1 MSELKKRILDHVSDP
16 GYRPLRI
23 KELARKIKIK
33 SPEYRAFRRA
43 VKELVASGDLA
54 RIRHGRIGVAEEE
67 SLLVGTLSVT
77 RSGRGYVVMDD
88 DSGEVA
94 VPLHLMSGAIDG
106 DQVEVRLTGRYIG
119 GKPVAEVVKVTQRNR
134 KQIVGNLKTSRYG
147 DFLVPDDPRFKE
159 EVQVS
164 PPKGTKVESGM
175 KVVVALDPWED
186 PYRPL
191 GGKIIEVL
199 GHPSDPGVDMLAII
213 HQHSLPTEFSK
224 VVEAEAEKI
233 PDEIPEEE
241 IVRRFDLRKKTVF
254 TIDPEDA
261 KDFDDAVSLER
272 TTDGYLL
279 GVHIADVSYY
289 VQAGSQLDK
298 EAKARC
304 FSAYLA
310 DRVLPMLPE
319 KLSNEVCSLN
329 PKVDRLTM
337 SAFINLDK
345 KGAAT
350 GYEIKETVINSKA
363 RLNYEQVQ
371 AFLDTGRGFEK
382 MKRVGAMLKLMEPV
396 ARLLI
401 EQRLRAGSLD
411 LEQPEFKVRLDDQ
424 GRVREI
430 VKKQRQLSNRLIEE
444 FMLLANK
451 VVARE
456 FLSKNIPTLYR
467 VHPPPAEEKIES
479 FVTFARSL
487 GFNPAFGS
495 PPQAKLMARF
505 MSDLR
510 GRPEEE
516 LLTDLLIRSLQK
528 AFYQPDNIGHFG
540 LGFPHYLHFTSPI
553 RRYPDLIVHRLLR
566 EELNGRYR
574 PARAGSLKSSLARI
588 GRHCLEQEIN
598 IMDAEMETLKAKQAE
613 FLSRQLGEVFPG
625 IISGMLQFGFFVRL
639 LDVGA
644 EGMVRLS
651 SLHDDYYHADID
663 NHVVIGRRLGRRFR
677 LGDRVMVQV
686 VNVSME
692 AREIDLMLVE
702 DTRKSGRAQKQRK
715 KRRR

>member
-1 MSELKKRILDHVSDP
+1 MSELKKKILDYVSDP
-16 GYRPLRI
+16 SYRPVRI
-23 KELARKIKIK
+23 KELARKIKVK
-33 SPEYRAFRRA
+33 NADYRTFRRA
-43 VKELVASGDLA
+43 VKELISSGDLG
-54 RIRHGRIGVAEEE
+54 RLRHGRIGLAEEE
-67 SLLVGTLSVT
+67 PLLSGTLSVT
-77 RSGRGYVVMDD
+77 RSGRGYVVLDD
-88 DSGEVA
+88 HSGEVS

-106 DQVEVRLTGRYIG
+106 DTVEVRLTGRYMAG
-119 GKPVAEVVKVTQRNR
+119 TPVAEVVKVTQRDR
-134 KQIVGNLKTSRYG
+134 KQIVGNLKTSRFG

-159 EVQVS
+159 EIQVS
-164 PPKGTKVESGM
+164 QPKGTRVESGM
-175 KVVVALDPWED
+175 KVVVALNSWDD

-191 GGKIIEVL
+191 SGKIIDVL

-213 HQHSLPTEFSK
+213 HEHGLPTEFPK
-224 VVEAEAEKI
+224 VVEDEAAKI
-233 PDEIPEEE
+233 QDEIPADEMS
-241 IVRRFDLRKKTVF
+241 RRLDLRKKTVF

-272 TTDGYLL
+272 TKDGYLL

-289 VQAGSQLDK
+289 VHGGSQLDK
-298 EAKARC
+298 EAKSRC

-337 SAFINLDK
+337 SAFINLDQR
-345 KGAAT
+345 GVAS
-350 GYEIKETVINSKA
+350 GYELKETVINSKA

-371 AFLDTGRGFEK
+371 SFLDTGRGFEK

-411 LEQPEFKVRLDDQ
+411 LEQPEFRVRLDDR
-424 GRVREI
+424 GSVREI
-430 VKKQRQLSNRLIEE
+430 VKKRRQLSNRMIEE
-444 FMLLANK
+444 FMLLANR

-467 VHPPPAEEKIES
+467 VHPPPAEEKIDS

-505 MSDLR
+505 MSDLH
-510 GRPEEE
+510 GRAEEE

-528 AFYQPDNIGHFG
+528 ASYQPDNIGHFG

-566 EELNGRYR
+566 EELSGRYR
-574 PARAGSLKSSLARI
+574 PARAGNLKSSLARI
-588 GRHCLEQEIN
+588 GRHCLDQEVN

-625 IISGMLQFGFFVRL
+625 IISGMLQFGFFVKL
-639 LDVGA
+639 TEIGA
-644 EGMVRLS
+644 EGMVRLNT
-651 SLHDDYYHADID
+651 LRDDYYQADLD
-663 NHVVIGRRLGRRFR
+663 NRVVVGRRIGRRFR
-677 LGDRVMVQV
+677 LGDKVMVQV
-686 VNVSME
+686 VNVSLE
-692 AREIDLMLVE
+692 TREIDLVLVE
-702 DTRKSGRAQKQRK
+702 DTRKSGKGRKQRK
-715 KRRR
+715 KGRR